1 MRADLAVQP
10 WFPLHEAT
18 HVAKPRRTG
27 AEVVPTVP
35 MVRHATDAV
44 YSRQRRSVSSR
55 RHGSG
60 ACSRRTER
68 TQSVLVGGVIEE
80 AARVAIDAQAIGGPV
95 EIPAA
100 MRAAAL
106 QRAMAFDAAGV
117 LTA

>member
-1 MRADLAVQP
+1 
-10 WFPLHEAT
+10 
-18 HVAKPRRTG
+18 
-27 AEVVPTVP
+27 
-35 MVRHATDAV
+35 
-44 YSRQRRSVSSR
+44 
-55 RHGSG
+55 
-60 ACSRRTER
+60 
-68 TQSVLVGGVIEE
+68 VIEE